1 MNCLCQLS
9 TAHQETLSRV
19 SSTYSV
25 EIKNAAHVRGFWP
38 LIIPINPSSYFSMVC
53 MMLIDLYE
61 AIPHP
66 F

>member
-38 LIIPINPSSYFSMVC
+38 LIIPINLFFYGLHDADRF
-53 MMLIDLYE
+53 I
-61 AIPHP
+61 
-66 F
+66 